1 MRRRHPN
8 RLFDTHRTDVSRE
21 TPHAEGVRS
30 GEGARRERA
39 VSRETRRPWF
49 GIAALAIVGAFAL
62 TTTVACGV
70 PPGPQGW
77 AGPVPVKIASQNIIL
92 VSHKKTLFAM
102 PAGSSNAL
110 WQFPPKDKNS
120 YPVSEESQQTIGS
133 AIDALDIDQA
143 TKQQLHQKLADL
155 RISGPTAGELKD
167 AVEATGASS
176 DAKSNLK
183 NGIDNV
189 VSFEKTA
196 LNDVQA
202 IYGNL
207 GLTSDDSTVF
217 VPGFSGYLYALDSKT
232 GFTKWIR
239 DTGAEM
245 VGGVAVDGDTIYWGN
260 KDNKVAAWKAD
271 SAEQVWTFET
281 NGEVWA
287 TPTVDGSDLY
297 VTSLDGS
304 AYKLDRGSGKQV
316 WHFDGAKSG
325 IAARPVVDGTTVY
338 IGSFDSNMYALDTD
352 HGTVDWSFK
361 GGNWF
366 WATPLVKDGVVYAAC
381 LDGKMYAIDATSG
394 AQKWAYD
401 TGSPLRAMP
410 VFVGDDIVVA
420 SRNGDIGM
428 LAQASGDAVEG
439 SPVATGTGIYA
450 DLAKGDGTTVYISPT
465 SNSLLEFDA
474 RAPLGL
480 PGSTQLPQ

>member
-1 MRRRHPN
+1 MRLPA
-8 RLFDTHRTDVSRE
+8 L
-21 TPHAEGVRS
+21 
-30 GEGARRERA
+30 
-39 VSRETRRPWF
+39 
-49 GIAALAIVGAFAL
+49 AALAILALGL
-62 TTTVACGV
+62 TTACGV

-77 AGPVPVKIASQNIIL
+77 AGPVPVKIDSANVIL

-120 YPVSEESQQTIGS
+120 YPISEESQQTIGS
-133 AIDALDIDQA
+133 AIDALDVEQSA
-143 TKQQLHQKLADL
+143 KQDLHQKLTDL
-155 RISGPTAGELKD
+155 RISGPSAGELKT
-167 AVEATGASS
+167 AVDATGASS
-176 DAKSNLK
+176 DQKSQLK
-183 NGIDNV
+183 DGIDNII
-189 VSFEKTA
+189 SFEKKA
-196 LNDVQA
+196 LSDIQA

-207 GLTSDDSTVF
+207 GLSSDDSTVF
-217 VPGFSGYLYALDSKT
+217 VPAFSGYLFALDSKT

-239 DTGAEM
+239 DTGGEM

-260 KDNKVAAWKAD
+260 KDNKVVAMKAD
-271 SAEQVWTFET
+271 SAEQVWSFEA

-287 TPTVDGSDLY
+287 TPTIDGSDLY

-304 AYKLDRGSGKQV
+304 AYKLDKANGTQS
-316 WHFDGAKSG
+316 WHFNGAKSG
-325 IAARPVVDGTTVY
+325 IASRPVVDGSHVY
-338 IGSFDSNMYALDTD
+338 VGSFDSKMYALDID
-352 HGTVDWSFK
+352 HGTVEWSFD

-366 WATPLVKDGVVYAAC
+366 WATPVVKDGVVYAAC
-381 LDGKMYAIDATSG
+381 LDGKMYAIDADSG

-410 VFVGDDIVVA
+410 VIVGDGIVVG

-428 LAQASGDAVEG
+428 LDLASGDAVEG
-439 SPVATGTGIYA
+439 SPIVTGTGIYA

-474 RAPLGL
+474 RAPLSA
-480 PGSTQLPQ
+480 PGGTPLPQ